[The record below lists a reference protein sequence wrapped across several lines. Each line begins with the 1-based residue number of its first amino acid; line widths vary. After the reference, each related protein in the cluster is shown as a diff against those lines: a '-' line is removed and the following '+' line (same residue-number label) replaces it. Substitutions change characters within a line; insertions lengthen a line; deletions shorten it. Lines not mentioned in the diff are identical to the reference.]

1 MEKSS
6 AAPASRAA
14 FMQKSENKL
23 AQRFDLQSLLRFAM
37 PSIGT
42 MVFLSLYTIVDGI
55 FLARTTGTLALSA
68 LNMSWPC
75 MSLMFGLCA
84 MISAGGSAV
93 VVKKMGEG
101 KIIEAQRNF
110 SALTGIMLLMG
121 AGISLGG
128 LLWLDKIVAL
138 TGSSGLQ
145 APHCRDYLQ
154 MLFSFAPAFCLQF
167 LFQAFF
173 IAAGKPGWG
182 LGVTLAAGITNM
194 VMDYVLM
201 VPLHMGICGAG
212 LATGL
217 GCAVTA
223 VVGLTY
229 FTFQRKGTLYLRRPT
244 LKLGEFLHVCTNG
257 SSEMVSNMA
266 LVVTGYLFNISF
278 LHYMGE
284 DGVAALAVVFYFEFL
299 FSAAFAGYANGVAP
313 VISYKFG
320 AEDRPQLR
328 AVVRKSIGSI
338 GAAALLLYLI
348 PVAVITYI
356 MPLFL
361 PDGGNVRTLATHG
374 FYLYAPAFLFMGFN
388 IFASTQFTALSN
400 GLVSAVISFAR
411 TFLFLTTCILL
422 LPLLIGPDG
431 LWLAVPVSELLSTVL
446 AAIFLISLRKRYGY

>member
-1 MEKSS
+1 MENPARLRQ
-6 AAPASRAA
+6 AAVLY
-14 FMQKSENKL
+14 MGKSENRL
-23 AQRFDLQSLLRFAM
+23 AQRFNLRSLLWFAM

-75 MSLMFGLCA
+75 MSLMFGLGA
-84 MISAGGSAV
+84 MVSTGGSAI

-101 KIIEAQRNF
+101 KSEEAQRNF
-110 SALTGIMLLMG
+110 SALTVIMLLMG
-121 AGISLGG
+121 AGITLGG
-128 LLWLDKIVAL
+128 LLWLDEIVVL
-138 TGSSGLQ
+138 TGCSGQQ
-145 APHCRDYLQ
+145 APYCRDYLG

-201 VPLHMGICGAG
+201 VPMHMGIRGAG
-212 LATGL
+212 MATGL

-223 VVGLTY
+223 LVGLLY
-229 FTFQRKGTLYLRRPT
+229 FTFRRKGTLCLRRPI

-266 LVVTGYLFNISF
+266 LLVTGYLFNISF

-299 FSAAFAGYANGVAP
+299 FAAAYAGYANGVAP

-320 AEDRPQLR
+320 AQDRPQLR
-328 AVVRKSIGSI
+328 VVVRKSLGAI
-338 GAAALLLYLI
+338 GAASILLYLI
-348 PVAVITYI
+348 PVATITHI

-361 PDGGNVRTLATHG
+361 PDEGNVRALATHG

-388 IFASTQFTALSN
+388 IFASCQFTALSN
-400 GLVSAVISFAR
+400 GPVSAVISFVR
-411 TFLFLTTCILL
+411 TFIILIACILL
-422 LPLLIGPDG
+422 LPLLIGQNG
-431 LWLAVPVSELLSTVL
+431 LWLAIPVSELLSTML
-446 AAIFLISLRKRYGY
+446 AGVFLITLRKRYGY

>member
-1 MEKSS
+1 MEKTGN
-6 AAPASRAA
+6 R
-14 FMQKSENKL
+14 L
-23 AQRFDLQSLLRFAM
+23 AQRFDLRSLLWFAL

-55 FLARTTGTLALSA
+55 FLARTTGTLALSS

-84 MISAGGSAV
+84 MISTGGSAV
-93 VVKKMGEG
+93 VVKKMGGG
-101 KIIEAQRNF
+101 KGEEAQRNF
-110 SALTGIMLLMG
+110 SALTYIMLLMG
-121 AGISLGG
+121 AGIALGG
-128 LLWLDKIVAL
+128 LLWLDEIVAL
-138 TGSSGLQ
+138 TGCSGLQ
-145 APHCRDYLQ
+145 APYCRDYLS

-182 LGVTLAAGITNM
+182 LGVTLAAGTTNM

-201 VPLHMGICGAG
+201 VPMQMGICGAG
-212 LATGL
+212 MATGL

-223 VVGLTY
+223 LVGLVY
-229 FTFQRKGTLYLRRPT
+229 FTFQRKGTLYLRRPA
-244 LKLGEFLHVCTNG
+244 LKLGELLHVCTNG
-257 SSEMVSNMA
+257 SSEMVTNMA

-299 FSAAFAGYANGVAP
+299 FAAAFAGYAGGVAP

-328 AVVRKSIGSI
+328 AVVRKSLGAL
-338 GAAALLLYLI
+338 GAAAMLLYLI
-348 PVAVITYI
+348 PVATITHI
-356 MPLFL
+356 LPFFL
-361 PDGGNVRTLATHG
+361 PDEGNVRALATHG

-388 IFASTQFTALSN
+388 IFASTHFTALSN
-400 GLVSAVISFAR
+400 GLVSAIISFVR
-411 TFLFLTTCILL
+411 TFLILTTCILL
-422 LPLLIGPDG
+422 LPRLIGPDG
-431 LWLAVPVSELLSTVL
+431 LWLAIPVSELLGGVL
-446 AAIFLISLRKRYGY
+446 AGVFLISLRKRYGY